1 MFGGRD
7 YSCMQSGGFDWNAGI
22 RFLRGG
28 SLHRSKHRPREKALV
43 LLYKKLHDISV
54 PHNKNEQREGCQARL
69 TAQGL
74 GPCLKEFM
82 GSNPSPRIY
91 GKNAHCY
98 YLRSSVFF
106 GV

>member
-1 MFGGRD
+1 ME
-7 YSCMQSGGFDWNAGI
+7 AGI
-22 RFLRGG
+22 IVVCSREALIKIPESVFREGAVCTVQSTVRG
-28 SLHRSKHRPREKALV
+28 KKALV

-82 GSNPSPRIY
+82 GSNPIPRMNET
-91 GKNAHCY
+91 NAQKY
-98 YLRSSVFF
+98 
-106 GV
+106 